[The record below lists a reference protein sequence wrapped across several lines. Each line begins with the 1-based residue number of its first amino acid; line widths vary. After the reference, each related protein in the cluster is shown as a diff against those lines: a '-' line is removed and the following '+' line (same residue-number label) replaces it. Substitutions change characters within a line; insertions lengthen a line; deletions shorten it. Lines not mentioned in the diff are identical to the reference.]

1 MLTGAA
7 VECAYYQCTRLRV
20 LRAPGFP
27 CSLLFWRDNVRATL
41 GRSAPREGG
50 DVWCILSRGTSFE
63 TALSRLLTMRFGDP
77 HGEERGN
84 TARLEPCGPLEARS

>member
-7 VECAYYQCTRLRV
+7 VERAYYQCTRLRV

-27 CSLLFWRDNVRATL
+27 CSLLFWRDNVRANL

-50 DVWCILSRGTSFE
+50 GVWCILSRGTSFE

-84 TARLEPCGPLEARS
+84 TARLEP

>member
-63 TALSRLLTMRFGDP
+63 TALSRLLTMSSETLMEWNAATPRVSN
-77 HGEERGN
+77 HA
-84 TARLEPCGPLEARS
+84 AR